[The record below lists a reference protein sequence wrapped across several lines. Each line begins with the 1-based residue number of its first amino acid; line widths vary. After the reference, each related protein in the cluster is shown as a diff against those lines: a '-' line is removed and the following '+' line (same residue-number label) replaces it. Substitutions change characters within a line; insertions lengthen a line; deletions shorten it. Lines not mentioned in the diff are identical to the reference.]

1 MRFGHSTFI
10 KIYLLQS
17 IHQLGNCNM
26 WSIKE
31 NTGFLYKAKKWYGQ
45 LGHRYLEQ
53 MEPAEG
59 LELVILLQF

>member
-1 MRFGHSTFI
+1 
-10 KIYLLQS
+10 
-17 IHQLGNCNM
+17 M
-26 WSIKE
+26 WSMKE